1 MPSSGQRSGQLPDM
15 SRRSSRPRRR
25 GTTGLETRI
34 KLARERQGL
43 SQNALAAKLGI
54 SAGAVG
60 QWETG
65 LARPAVGKLDA
76 LSKILAVSLDWLLG
90 DSEQVPASRP
100 AAGAGTDAEM
110 ELLNQAR
117 ELGIDLK
124 QVVAEAR
131 RQRWLE
137 ENRAAIADAN
147 AFLARCGL
155 WSDGRR
161 LF

>member
-1 MPSSGQRSGQLPDM
+1 MPRSDLIAGT
-15 SRRSSRPRRR
+15 SRRPPSRRTA
-25 GTTGLETRI
+25 GATSLATRI
-34 KLARERQGL
+34 KLAREQLGL
-43 SQNALAAKLGI
+43 SQRALGARLGI

-65 LARPAVGKLDA
+65 KAKPSISRLET
-76 LSKILAVSLDWLLG
+76 LSETLAVSLDWLLG
-90 DSEQVPASRP
+90 NAGQAPAP
-100 AAGAGTDAEM
+100 PPEALAVTAADM
-110 ELLNQAR
+110 EVLDQAR

-124 QVVAEAR
+124 QVVADAR
-131 RQRWLE
+131 RRRWLE

-147 AFLARCGL
+147 AFLERYGL